1 MDRKRLILLA
11 VWLVALCILAYVILI
26 PPGVAGSNCCL
37 LPTQEQES
45 VVDAGTGNTA
55 TVAAF
60 QMSLSDPQN
69 TDFANNGGTTSGRV
83 GEYTFDPDAADDGCY
98 DWAASHGHKPTQ
110 WGAQVRVTTPEP
122 TYWWEVGQV
131 GTCANNGV
139 TCNAGAL
146 NTVNPTSAYNGF
158 GYDGVGYWT
167 GTKGNIVYP
176 VTYYRGLSGIPLPCG
191 YEYYQGMANYCI
203 ATKYWKSYINGGFND
218 LTGKI
223 YSTYVVDCKNSVC
236 ATINQ

>member
-1 MDRKRLILLA
+1 MDRKRLIPLA

-26 PPGVAGSNCCL
+26 PPRVAGSNCCV

-69 TDFANNGGTTSGRV
+69 TDF
-83 GEYTFDPDAADDGCY
+83 
-98 DWAASHGHKPTQ
+98 
-110 WGAQVRVTTPEP
+110 
-122 TYWWEVGQV
+122 
-131 GTCANNGV
+131 ANNGV